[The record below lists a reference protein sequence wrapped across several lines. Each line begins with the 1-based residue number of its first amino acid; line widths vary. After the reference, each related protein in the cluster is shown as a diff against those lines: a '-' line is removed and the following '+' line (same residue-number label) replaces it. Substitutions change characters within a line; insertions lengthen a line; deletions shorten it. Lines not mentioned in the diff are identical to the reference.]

1 MSEAPSNLSSQ
12 AEPHRNTVLVSLVVL
27 KIFLQFAGINRYGFF
42 RDEFYYM
49 ACGNH
54 LAWGYVDQP
63 PLVALIAWLVK
74 HTMGDSM
81 FAVRL
86 PCVLAG
92 AAIVYL
98 TGLLAR
104 ELGGGAFAQGLAAA
118 TMVFAPI
125 YLAFDSFYSMNAFE
139 PLIWMVCAWI
149 VIRIAKGASPKLWV
163 AFGVVAGVGLENK
176 HTMLAFGLAVI
187 ASLLLTPE
195 RRILAN
201 RWLWI
206 GGAVAL
212 LVFLP
217 NLIWEATHGWP
228 QVEVVRNGQAFKI
241 NRITP
246 AQFLF
251 EQVLFMG
258 PVALLVWLAGL
269 VWLVRAP
276 EAKPLRFLAWLYV
289 FILAIV
295 MLLDGKSYYVVP
307 IYPVLVAAGGVAL
320 DRWMIAPRW
329 RWARA
334 AYVVALVI
342 AGIITVPF
350 GVPVLSLDNFIWYSG
365 KLPYAKSV
373 KTEVDT
379 PVELPQLY
387 ADMLGWPNQAK
398 VISEV
403 YWALPASERSHC
415 AILTG
420 NYGEAGAIDYY
431 GPRYG
436 LPQAISGH
444 NSHWFWGPGDY
455 DGSCVILYGDN
466 AEEFAKSWRDVRV
479 AAVINSAHA
488 SPAETGLKVYVC
500 REPVAA
506 LAEMWPRF
514 KFIM

>member
-1 MSEAPSNLSSQ
+1 M
-12 AEPHRNTVLVSLVVL
+12 
-27 KIFLQFAGINRYGFF
+27 
-42 RDEFYYM
+42 
-49 ACGNH
+49 
-54 LAWGYVDQP
+54 
-63 PLVALIAWLVK
+63 
-74 HTMGDSM
+74 
-81 FAVRL
+81 
-86 PCVLAG
+86 
-92 AAIVYL
+92 
-98 TGLLAR
+98 
-104 ELGGGAFAQGLAAA
+104 
-118 TMVFAPI
+118 
-125 YLAFDSFYSMNAFE
+125 
-139 PLIWMVCAWI
+139 
-149 VIRIAKGASPKLWV
+149 
-163 AFGVVAGVGLENK
+163 
-176 HTMLAFGLAVI
+176 
-187 ASLLLTPE
+187 
-195 RRILAN
+195 
-201 RWLWI
+201 
-206 GGAVAL
+206 
-212 LVFLP
+212 
-217 NLIWEATHGWP
+217 
-228 QVEVVRNGQAFKI
+228 
-241 NRITP
+241 
-246 AQFLF
+246 
-251 EQVLFMG
+251 
-258 PVALLVWLAGL
+258 
-269 VWLVRAP
+269 
-276 EAKPLRFLAWLYV
+276 
-289 FILAIV
+289 
-295 MLLDGKSYYVVP
+295 
-307 IYPVLVAAGGVAL
+307 
-320 DRWMIAPRW
+320 
-329 RWARA
+329 
-334 AYVVALVI
+334 AYVVALVV
-342 AGIITVPF
+342 AGIVTVPF

-403 YWALPASERSHC
+403 YWALPASERSRC